1 MNNIVIRSF
10 VLIAVSTAI
19 VLVSAFA
26 LPPATPAHT
35 PASTNQ
41 DGMAGHGMSG
51 MSTSVD
57 SEEAFIG
64 GMIPHHQEAVESAR
78 AVLKTTKRPAVRELA
93 QNVID
98 TQTKEIT
105 TLEGWREQWYPDATK
120 ADYAPMMTDAAGLS
134 SAEADRVFLGGM
146 IEHHQGA
153 IDMAKSYLA
162 ADFEK
167 QGEVVELAEMIVSV
181 QDGEIEQMQGWLND
195 WFGAVD
201 ADHNMN

>member
-1 MNNIVIRSF
+1 MNNVVIRSF

-41 DGMAGHGMSG
+41 DGMAGHGMS
-51 MSTSVD
+51 TSVD

-64 GMIPHHQEAVESAR
+64 GMIPHHQEAVKSAR
-78 AVLKTTKRPAVRELA
+78 AVLKTTERPAVREFA
-93 QNVID
+93 QNVIA
-98 TQTKEIT
+98 TQTKEIA

-120 ADYAPMMTDAAGLS
+120 ADYAPMMTNATGLS
-134 SAEADRVFLGGM
+134 SAQADRVFLEGM

-153 IDMAKSYLA
+153 TNMAGSYLA

-167 QGEVVELAEMIVSV
+167 QGEVVQLAETIVSV

-195 WFGAVD
+195 WYGAVD
-201 ADHNMN
+201 TDHKMN